1 VTLIIACG
9 LKREARIVERAGVG
23 AAVVVGGGVSDR
35 LERDLEAC
43 VGQRLGVI
51 LSCGVA
57 GALDPSLRPGDVVI
71 DGDEALVA
79 RLHAVLPDAS
89 LGKVVG
95 GDTIVARAVD
105 KRAMAE
111 RSGGIAVDMETHV
124 ASRVAARTGSPFG
137 VVRAITDT
145 AEDDLPPGALVGMRP
160 DGGMALCAVLASLAR
175 HPGQLPALIRT
186 GRQADRAF
194 AALAEA
200 MAAIGKAG
208 IDRLD

>member
-1 VTLIIACG
+1 MTLIFACG
-9 LKREARIVERAGVG
+9 LKREARIIERAGVG
-23 AAVVVGGGVSDR
+23 AVVVVGGGVSDR

-43 VGQRLGVI
+43 VRQRPGVI

-57 GALDPSLRPGDVVI
+57 GALDPLLRPGDVVI
-71 DGDEALVA
+71 DGDDAVIAL
-79 RLHAVLPDAS
+79 LHAALPSAS
-89 LGKVVG
+89 VGKVVG
-95 GDTIVARAVD
+95 SDTIVARAAD
-105 KRAMAE
+105 KRALIG
-111 RSGGIAVDMETHV
+111 RSRAMAVDMETHV
-124 ASRVAARTGSPFG
+124 AARVAVRTGSPFG

-145 AEDDLPPGALVGMRP
+145 AEEDLPPGALVGMRP
-160 DGGMALCAVLASLAR
+160 DGGMALGAVLASLAR

-200 MAAIGKAG
+200 MTAIGNAR